1 MLRIVT
7 DSCTCDP
14 CDTVLVSCPTLICL
28 VSTQSPVRFSYVET
42 CLSLRSSGHC
52 FYNSCLHY
60 WSTNLLLDC
69 IRSISIDCTWLCFIS
84 IDFIQYV
91 CSYLCLVHMFS
102 CSAVVTDA
110 RLGHTTELC
119 KIHMKLADTFTI
131 TVRRSSCSLF
141 NPVLSG
147 SPLRR
152 CFLHTFWDAWVNPPT
167 CIIYTFFLPD
177 SSFNI
182 SVICVQVSMFVRML
196 QNSLQTL

>member
-1 MLRIVT
+1 MWPLWHGFSFMSNL
-7 DSCTCDP
+7 DLLSFNAKSSPLQLCWNMFEF
-14 CDTVLVSCPTLICL
+14 TVF
-28 VSTQSPVRFSYVET
+28 R
-42 CLSLRSSGHC
+42 SL
-52 FYNSCLHY
+52 FLQFCLHY

-110 RLGHTTELC
+110 HLGHTTELC

-167 CIIYTFFLPD
+167 CIIYTYFLPD